1 MADFAKRSE
10 VTIETMGKVHN
21 PTGEGVRAISAQ
33 VQAKAAKH
41 QANGTAAT
49 IATTTTTTIA
59 TTTATTSS
67 VDTHETKV
75 KEGTA
80 KRNITR
86 KKTAG
91 KDTGNFNSAYKK
103 QGGHGK
109 GQWKDDMD
117 PSAYVVDD
125 TLVIDEKDPIYD
137 EAEDSDRY
145 ILSSSTTTAGTA
157 ATGAERGSLADKRG
171 YDPATAK
178 AVYGPLLTKSEFKVQ
193 LRECLNEYFD
203 AGDADEVIRTL
214 QELGCQEY
222 HAEIVKQAISLSL
235 DKGPREREW
244 TSRLLTCLHPTPLS
258 MEELQ
263 AGFEF
268 LLDSLEDLCT
278 DVPDAKTLVAS
289 FLARAVVDEVLPP
302 AFLSEQNNERP
313 GDAVIEKAIS
323 LLNREHSTARLER
336 VWGPGDGRPVEDL
349 KKDMDQLLQEYL
361 CSSRELDEAARCVKE
376 LDARHFHHELV
387 KRGVIAAMELDGKKA
402 KAGETTVDD
411 TDPDAL
417 SNMDAMAALIAF
429 LVRNAI
435 VSEYQVK
442 KGIAR
447 LHARLSDTTLD
458 VPAAPAL
465 LAAFERLATEQG
477 CLSSTPTNGST
488 TGRPMELDSVT
499 TDAATGTTTMTATAQ
514 E

>member
-1 MADFAKRSE
+1 MSSNLSSFHSSHLFFSVVSVSLSCCSKQ
-10 VTIETMGKVHN
+10 GKVHN

-49 IATTTTTTIA
+49 IATTTTTNTA
-59 TTTATTSS
+59 TTTTPSAHVTSTTT

-86 KKTAG
+86 KKTAD

-109 GQWKDDMD
+109 GQWKADMD

-145 ILSSSTTTAGTA
+145 ILSSSTTTATTATAGTA
-157 ATGAERGSLADKRG
+157 TAGAERGSLADKRG
-171 YDPATAK
+171 YDPGTAK

-278 DVPDAKTLVAS
+278 DVPDAKV
-289 FLARAVVDEVLPP
+289 R
-302 AFLSEQNNERP
+302 
-313 GDAVIEKAIS
+313 
-323 LLNREHSTARLER
+323 
-336 VWGPGDGRPVEDL
+336 
-349 KKDMDQLLQEYL
+349 
-361 CSSRELDEAARCVKE
+361 
-376 LDARHFHHELV
+376 
-387 KRGVIAAMELDGKKA
+387 
-402 KAGETTVDD
+402 
-411 TDPDAL
+411 
-417 SNMDAMAALIAF
+417 F
-429 LVRNAI
+429 LV
-435 VSEYQVK
+435 
-442 KGIAR
+442 
-447 LHARLSDTTLD
+447 
-458 VPAAPAL
+458 L
-465 LAAFERLATEQG
+465 LF
-477 CLSSTPTNGST
+477 
-488 TGRPMELDSVT
+488 
-499 TDAATGTTTMTATAQ
+499 
-514 E
+514 